1 MVGRMSKHPL
11 LCWLMAGLSAGGLA
25 LSSPV
30 GAEGAGGTASGVPL
44 QGASAGNAGT
54 GAMVREDGVSW
65 AALNASHRAAL
76 APLQDQWPS
85 LSATTKEKWVG
96 VARRMAAMQPVERE
110 RIQGRMADW
119 ARLTPVQ
126 RGQARLYFQEAR
138 NVSPEVR
145 SEQWKRYNELS
156 DDEKRQLSARAVPS
170 SATRAVSGARGA
182 GTAFSVT
189 DGQPATKINTTPAA
203 SSLPLPKR
211 IAPSVVQAQPGATT
225 TLISSRPQPPLHQ
238 PAGMPKIGGAPAPA
252 APEPRTASQPL
263 PSSTDLP
270 AQP

>member
-11 LCWLMAGLSAGGLA
+11 SRWQVTGRSAAWLLA
-25 LSSPV
+25 LSSLAV
-30 GAEGAGGTASGVPL
+30 AEGPLDAASGV
-44 QGASAGNAGT
+44 SSNS
-54 GAMVREDGVSW
+54 VREDGVPW
-65 AALNASHRAAL
+65 AALNASHRMAL

-156 DDEKRQLSARAVPS
+156 DDEKRQLIARAVPPA
-170 SATRAVSGARGA
+170 ATRAVSGPRGP
-182 GTAFSVT
+182 TFSVN
-189 DGQPATKINTTPAA
+189 DGQPAMKINTTPA
-203 SSLPLPKR
+203 SSSVAVPKR

-238 PAGMPKIGGAPAPA
+238 PAGMPKIGIASAPA
-252 APEPRTASQPL
+252 AVEPRPTPQPP
-263 PSSTDLP
+263 PSSTDLS